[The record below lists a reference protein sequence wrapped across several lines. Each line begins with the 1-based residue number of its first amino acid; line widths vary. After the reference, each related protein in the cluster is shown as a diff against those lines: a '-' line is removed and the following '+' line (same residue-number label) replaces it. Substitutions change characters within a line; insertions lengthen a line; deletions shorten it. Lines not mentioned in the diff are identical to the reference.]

1 MSFWLLR
8 WLDGKD
14 WTAEVEDAELCRC
27 LAEKKQAL
35 KDAALS
41 SPLGRAR
48 PAGPE
53 LHRRSRST
61 CCCCRTPLLGWAA
74 AGNMCMFACICIF
87 VVLECAPTQHLPST
101 SLSVACLPVRKRN
114 RCSCHYICLGRC
126 PGGGLAGGTTVA
138 WLSRDLLALSRIFCA
153 ISVWGAMWPTVSDLR
168 RNQSGMERSGSQL
181 LPRSARPAGWA
192 EQAKRAPAAAAEHL
206 CW

>member
-101 SLSVACLPVRKRN
+101 SLSVWPACQSERGTGAPATISALADAQVEAW
-114 RCSCHYICLGRC
+114 L
-126 PGGGLAGGTTVA
+126 GGLLLPGSRGTCWRSQGCCAGGQT
-138 WLSRDLLALSRIFCA
+138 
-153 ISVWGAMWPTVSDLR
+153 
-168 RNQSGMERSGSQL
+168 QSGMERSGSQL